1 MSNICFHYGQKTLAR
16 RRIPMIS
23 IDGYEYMCSKA
34 FPGGMYVICKYKERK
49 NCKFRGKLI
58 NNELIISRNHDHA
71 RVSNAEK
78 IYNFERSLYEEVT
91 THHFKSLRIIYDE
104 ISSLHHEAA
113 IHVTWVDI
121 YPKMLRWR
129 RQIKPPIPDSIDQY
143 INLIEMPEWNMY
155 TSHNQTNITVIT
167 IEDNDHS
174 KSIIYADLEF
184 LRSLNN
190 VFELYIDATFKVVP
204 RKPAFRQLLTILGL
218 VQDSVSLCETPFIQT
233 FIFKHYKI

>member
-1 MSNICFHYGQKTLAR
+1 
-16 RRIPMIS
+16 
-23 IDGYEYMCSKA
+23 MCSKA

-58 NNELIISRNHDHA
+58 NSDLIISRNHDHA

-104 ISSLHHEAA
+104 ISLLCVFLSHHEAA

-129 RQIKPPIPDSIDQY
+129 RQIKPPIPNSIDQY

-155 TSHNQTNITVIT
+155 TSHNLTNITVIT

-218 VQDSVSLCETPFIQT
+218 VQDSVIIYTSLLDFNAKKNILQHMSRYSH
-233 FIFKHYKI
+233 IFLLIWLYICIH